1 MRKIRNVLNT
11 AWIRACHV
19 MRDEQG
25 ISVIELLSTSIGNEI
40 SEVLNSVFDYDF
52 FEF

>member
-1 MRKIRNVLNT
+1 MPTLFINCFLYQ
-11 AWIRACHV
+11 
-19 MRDEQG
+19 QG